1 MEQKD
6 AFPVKEQKEM
16 MGNFLLETMQMRK
29 ENIFPAWKGNKSP
42 KQCQLRIF
50 AL

>member
-16 MGNFLLETMQMRK
+16 MGNFLSETMQTRK
-29 ENIFPAWKGNKSP
+29 ENIFPAWKGNKSN
-42 KQCQLRIF
+42 CQLRIF
-50 AL
+50 AQ